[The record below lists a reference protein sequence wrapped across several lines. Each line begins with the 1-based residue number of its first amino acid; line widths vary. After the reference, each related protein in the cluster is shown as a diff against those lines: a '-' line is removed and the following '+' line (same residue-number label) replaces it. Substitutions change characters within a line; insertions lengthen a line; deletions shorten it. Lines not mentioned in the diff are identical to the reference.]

1 MYLYTV
7 HFCKGF
13 EITHKKYVPNNSSKI
28 KIRIKVMESR
38 EIYIRAKSQYLEE
51 EHKYVG
57 LKGLGVSRKKVNLSF
72 LAAKVKWEVESVIVT
87 NCYH

>member
-1 MYLYTV
+1 
-7 HFCKGF
+7 
-13 EITHKKYVPNNSSKI
+13 
-28 KIRIKVMESR
+28 MESR